1 MNITYVLPI
10 GDVYPLTIYG
20 ADSITISIIYQRAD
34 NVLVDV
40 CER

>member
-1 MNITYVLPI
+1 MNEYHVCI

-20 ADSITISIIYQRAD
+20 ADTITMRIIYQRAD